1 MSELHYCGWNWWF
14 QWTTSDVEMHRYQ
27 QCRYY
32 FEVFLGSS
40 KYVWSSKQSA
50 NWPGTPGVLAL
61 YYQLFYVMEDEN
73 RSSAQWPPCG
83 CFPLCFFC
91 KKFLKSLT
99 CGIGLGYSTDCA
111 QLDHH
116 LSECGWQVNCK
127 LLWGLNF
134 KVRPSVV
141 IVLKV
146 S

>member
-1 MSELHYCGWNWWF
+1 TSHKLVCWNCIIVGGIDGF
-14 QWTTSDVEMHRYQ
+14 SGLPVMLKCTDINNADTTLRCFLEAVNTYGPPSRVQTDQGLQEMKES
-27 QCRYY
+27 
-32 FEVFLGSS
+32 FIGSMTS
-40 KYVWSSKQSA
+40 MW
-50 NWPGTPGVLAL
+50 
-61 YYQLFYVMEDEN
+61 LFSTM
-73 RSSAQWPPCG
+73 
-83 CFPLCFFC
+83 FFC

-141 IVLKV
+141 MVLKV